1 MPVGVGDQW
10 RELSDRLAPG
20 DMILLVSDGVLDLW
34 GGSLEG
40 LEDAISQCANG
51 NGTGPQA
58 VVDYLCAN
66 AGELL
71 DGDDVTAVALRRA
84 G

>member
-1 MPVGVGDQW
+1 MPVGLGNQW

-40 LEDAISQCANG
+40 LHDAISLCANS

-66 AGELL
+66 AGDLL
-71 DGDDVTAVALRRA
+71 DGDDVTALALRRA

>member
-1 MPVGVGDQW
+1 
-10 RELSDRLAPG
+10 
-20 DMILLVSDGVLDLW
+20 MILLVSDGVLDLW

-51 NGTGPQA
+51 YGRGPQA

-66 AGELL
+66 AG
-71 DGDDVTAVALRRA
+71 DMIDADDVTAVALRRA

>member
-1 MPVGVGDQW
+1 MPVGVGSQW
-10 RELSDRLAPG
+10 RERSDSLAPG

-66 AGELL
+66 AGDEL